1 MPLNEADTC
10 RTYVLPKLYS
20 AGWEDTQISE
30 QKSFTD
36 GRIMLAGKLFFNI
49 IDYTGSATRLFADPD
64 FDGDPVLITEE
75 EMDATGET
83 VPLHLS

>member
-36 GRIMLAGKLFFNI
+36 GRI
-49 IDYTGSATRLFADPD
+49 
-64 FDGDPVLITEE
+64 VLVGNRAIRRPQKRAE
-75 EMDATGET
+75 
-83 VPLHLS
+83 PK

>member
-36 GRIMLAGKLFFNI
+36 GRIVLVGNRAIRRPQKRADYPIHCFEDFYGPAGLAFARNPQR
-49 IDYTGSATRLFADPD
+49 TSASL
-64 FDGDPVLITEE
+64 
-75 EMDATGET
+75 
-83 VPLHLS
+83 

>member
-36 GRIMLAGKLFFNI
+36 GRIVLVGNRAIRRPKSARIICSVIAGIFPSLCRSE
-49 IDYTGSATRLFADPD
+49 GSVQNRR
-64 FDGDPVLITEE
+64 
-75 EMDATGET
+75 
-83 VPLHLS
+83 